1 MSRVMTPFRS
11 EVAPLR
17 CEASATRQML
27 PPRLRHTEF
36 LRHIN
41 NNTRTSRIY
50 IISRISTVVNIMVQ
64 MERNKPCRKSK
75 LYT

>member
-17 CEASATRQML
+17 CEASVTRQML
-27 PPRLRHTEF
+27 PPRLRLRHTEF

-50 IISRISTVVNIMVQ
+50 IISAGPRIVV
-64 MERNKPCRKSK
+64 
-75 LYT
+75 